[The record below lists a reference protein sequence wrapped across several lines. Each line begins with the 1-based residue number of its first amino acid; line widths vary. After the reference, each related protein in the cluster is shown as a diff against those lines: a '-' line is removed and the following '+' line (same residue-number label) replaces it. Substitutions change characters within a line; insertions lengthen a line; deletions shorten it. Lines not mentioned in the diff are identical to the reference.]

1 MHKVFS
7 APLTMKPSLKLVALI
22 PAYNE
27 GEDIRQVIE
36 STQPFVDRVVVCDDG
51 SSEDI
56 QTVLDTV
63 DVDII
68 KHSMNLGYGAA
79 LKSLF
84 KHGKEINAMVVVCLD
99 ADGQHNPAYI
109 PELVQPIMLDEA
121 DLVIGSSFLSIQR
134 AQVPWIKSLGNR
146 VFRTLIRWGTGL
158 EVSDSQSGYRA
169 YRVDKLD
176 SLSLVE
182 SGMGIST
189 EILIKAVKK
198 GFRIEERPVQITHYD
213 PVAITRLLSHGFSV
227 LVSTLKYLIW

>member
-1 MHKVFS
+1 
-7 APLTMKPSLKLVALI
+7 MKPSLKLVALI

-27 GEDIRQVIE
+27 GENIKQVIE
-36 STQPFVDRVVVCDDG
+36 TTQPYVDRIVVCDDG
-51 SSEDI
+51 SSDNI

-68 KHSMNLGYGAA
+68 KHQINLGYGAA

-84 KHGKEINAMVVVCLD
+84 KHGKELNATVVISLD

-109 PELVQPIMLDEA
+109 PELVQPIILDDA
-121 DLVIGSSFLSIQR
+121 DIVIGSSFLSKQR
-134 AQVPWIKSLGNR
+134 SQVPWIKSLGNR
-146 VFRTLIRWGTGL
+146 VFSSLIRWGTGFQ
-158 EVSDSQSGYRA
+158 VSDSQSGYRA
-169 YRVDKLD
+169 YRVDKLA

-198 GFRIEERPVQITHYD
+198 GFRIEERPVQITHNE
-213 PVAITRLLSHGFSV
+213 PLTFFPLLSQGFSV
-227 LVSTLKYLIW
+227 LVSTLKYLI

>member
-1 MHKVFS
+1 
-7 APLTMKPSLKLVALI
+7 MKPSLKLVALI

-27 GEDIRQVIE
+27 GENIKQVIE
-36 STQPFVDRVVVCDDG
+36 TTQPYVDRIVVCDDG
-51 SSEDI
+51 SSDNI

-68 KHSMNLGYGAA
+68 KHQINLGYGAA

-84 KHGKEINAMVVVCLD
+84 KHGKEINATVVISLD

-109 PELVQPIMLDEA
+109 PELVQPIILDDA
-121 DLVIGSSFLSIQR
+121 DIVIGSSFLSKQR
-134 AQVPWIKSLGNR
+134 SQVPWIKSLGNR
-146 VFRTLIRWGTGL
+146 VFSSLIRWGTGFQ
-158 EVSDSQSGYRA
+158 VSDSQSGYRA
-169 YRVDKLD
+169 YRVDKLA

-198 GFRIEERPVQITHYD
+198 GF
-213 PVAITRLLSHGFSV
+213 
-227 LVSTLKYLIW
+227 KN

>member
-1 MHKVFS
+1 
-7 APLTMKPSLKLVALI
+7 MKPSLKLVALI

-27 GEDIRQVIE
+27 GENIKQVIE
-36 STQPFVDRVVVCDDG
+36 TTQPYVDRIVVCDDG
-51 SSEDI
+51 SSDNI

-68 KHSMNLGYGAA
+68 KHQINLGYGAA

-84 KHGKEINAMVVVCLD
+84 KHGKELNATVVISLD

-109 PELVQPIMLDEA
+109 PELVQPIILDDA
-121 DLVIGSSFLSIQR
+121 DIVIGSSFLSKQR
-134 AQVPWIKSLGNR
+134 SQVPWIKSLGNR
-146 VFRTLIRWGTGL
+146 VFSSLIRWGTGFQ
-158 EVSDSQSGYRA
+158 VSDSQSGYRA
-169 YRVDKLD
+169 YRVDKLA

-198 GFRIEERPVQITHYD
+198 GFKIEERPVQITHNE
-213 PVAITRLLSHGFSV
+213 PLTFFPLLSQGFSV
-227 LVSTLKYLIW
+227 IVSTLKYLI

>member
-1 MHKVFS
+1 
-7 APLTMKPSLKLVALI
+7 MKPSLKLVALI

-27 GEDIRQVIE
+27 GENIKQVIE
-36 STQPFVDRVVVCDDG
+36 STQPYVNRVVVCDDG
-51 SSEDI
+51 SFDNTK
-56 QTVLDTV
+56 TVLGTV

-68 KHSMNLGYGAA
+68 KHPINLGYGAA

-84 KHGKEINAMVVVCLD
+84 KHGKEINALVVIILD

-109 PELVQPIMLDEA
+109 PELVQPIILGDA
-121 DLVIGSSFLSIQR
+121 DMVIGSSFLSKQR
-134 AQVPWIKSLGNR
+134 SQVPWIKRLGNR
-146 VFRTLIRWGTGL
+146 VFSSLIRWGTGL

-169 YRVDKLD
+169 YRFDKLS

-198 GFRIEERPVQITHYD
+198 GFRIEERPVQITHNE
-213 PVAITRLLSHGFSV
+213 PLTFFPLLSQGFSV
-227 LVSTLKYLIW
+227 LVSTLKYLI